1 MVGEY
6 EKIANEFIAACKKHN
21 AQTSWLTATT
31 SDFRYMYVTP
41 IENMAE
47 LDKDPYTE
55 MAKAMGDD
63 FGDMFN
69 RFNKC
74 YDSHGSYIITMD
86 EELTYMP
93 DGISQTQEGQNYRKY
108 IYLYYTPENHA
119 KLKEGMKAVKEMFA
133 SKESK
138 EHYRIYRSGF
148 GIMESYYMVAISAK
162 DEIDSATRGKAN
174 DELLGDGRHEVFA
187 NLMKYVSRFEELS
200 REIRPDL
207 GYSPKE
213 E

>member
-6 EKIANEFIAACKKHN
+6 EKFANEFIAACKKHN

-148 GIMESYYMVAISAK
+148 DIM
-162 DEIDSATRGKAN
+162 
-174 DELLGDGRHEVFA
+174 
-187 NLMKYVSRFEELS
+187 
-200 REIRPDL
+200 
-207 GYSPKE
+207 
-213 E
+213 

>member
-1 MVGEY
+1 MKTLKNTLILTFLLCLTSNLFQAQNNSYWIHQDNVKPSMVGEY

-148 GIMESYYMVAISAK
+148 DIM
-162 DEIDSATRGKAN
+162 
-174 DELLGDGRHEVFA
+174 
-187 NLMKYVSRFEELS
+187 
-200 REIRPDL
+200 
-207 GYSPKE
+207 
-213 E
+213 